1 MSAEI
6 SRKYHQS
13 KKDQIDHAH
22 AFETK
27 ASFLQ
32 FDFGSISL
40 AAACYLIGQVSIV
53 QKKILVKFQ
62 ANLWFQLS
70 TTYLFR

>member
-6 SRKYHQS
+6 SRKYYQS

-53 QKKILVKFQ
+53 QKKNWSSFKV
-62 ANLWFQLS
+62 NLWFHYQQP
-70 TTYLFR
+70 F